1 MTIHLSNVV
10 ASQPQSAGDACTLR
24 AFLHTDFSHSPS
36 PVVMV
41 EHFIMNRTMAAPPQ
55 PHAGLCMATLL
66 LEDANGV
73 MRCKDSPGSVLEAR
87 AGDLHWT
94 VAGAGILTTQQLVG
108 PGHLNG
114 LRIGLNLP
122 DRLKSLSPAVSLL
135 RAWEMP
141 VIQTDAG
148 RVRVVAGNHGGWQSP
163 LATPEALMILDGW
176 LRPGA
181 TQLLPLPPGW
191 NAWVYSVQGELGVRA
206 RHRLSGAPPLPK
218 RQGGDPDF
226 AVLPAGAALAASAPL
241 ADDEGVLL
249 LMAGKAPVHY
259 VLTAGP
265 AVDEPVFRHGA
276 VVMASQ
282 RALTR
287 ALAAYEAGEFGQM
300 PQGQAA

>member
-10 ASQPQSAGDACTLR
+10 AGQTQSAGDACTLR
-24 AFLHTDFSHSPS
+24 PFLHTDFSHSPS

-41 EHFIMNRTMAAPPQ
+41 DHFIMTGAMAAPQ
-55 PHAGLCMATLL
+55 PHAGLCAATLL
-66 LEDANGV
+66 LEDAKGV
-73 MRCKDSPGSVLEAR
+73 LQCQDSEGNDHEVR

-94 VAGAGILTTQQLVG
+94 VAGTGILRTQQPAG
-108 PGHLNG
+108 PARLNG
-114 LRIGLNLP
+114 LRIALNLP
-122 DRLKSLSPAVSLL
+122 DRLKSLPPEVSLL

-148 RVRVVAGNHGGWQSP
+148 RVRVVAGKHGGWQSP

-181 TQLLPLPPGW
+181 TQLLPLAPGW
-191 NAWVYSVQGELGVRA
+191 NAWIYSVQGELGVRA
-206 RHRLSGAPPLPK
+206 RHCRSGAPPLPK

-226 AVLPAGAALAASAPL
+226 AVLHVGSALAASALP

-249 LMAGKAPVHY
+249 LMAGKAPAHY
-259 VLTAGP
+259 VLIAGP
-265 AVDEPVFRHGA
+265 FVDEPVFRRGT

-282 RALTR
+282 RDLSR
-287 ALAAYEAGEFGQM
+287 ALAAYEAGDFGKMRQD
-300 PQGQAA
+300 QAA

>member
-10 ASQPQSAGDACTLR
+10 AGPLQSAGDACTLR
-24 AFLHTDFSHSPS
+24 PFLHTDFSRSPS

-41 EHFIMNRTMAAPPQ
+41 DHFVMTKATAVPQ
-55 PHAGLCMATLL
+55 PHAGSCAATLL
-66 LEDANGV
+66 LEDAKGV
-73 MRCKDSPGSVLEAR
+73 MQCRDSEGNDHEAQ

-94 VAGAGILTTQQLVG
+94 VAGAGLLQTQQPVG
-108 PGHLNG
+108 PARLNG
-114 LRIGLNLP
+114 LRIVLNLP

-141 VIQTDAG
+141 VIQTSAG
-148 RVRVVAGNHGGWQSP
+148 RTRVVAGSHGGWQSP

-191 NAWVYSVQGELGVRA
+191 NAWVYSVQGDLGVRA
-206 RHRLSGAPPLPK
+206 RHCLSGAPPLPK
-218 RQGGDPDF
+218 RQEGDPDF
-226 AVLPAGAALAASAPL
+226 AVLHAGSALVASAPS

-249 LMAGKAPVHY
+249 MMAGKAPAHY
-259 VLTAGP
+259 VLVAGP

-287 ALAAYEAGEFGQM
+287 ALAAQEAGDFGTMRQD
-300 PQGQAA
+300 QAA